1 MTSSCSAYYKVGK
14 TDFILNWVLIVGVY
28 ISFVPQH
35 VRVIRRRTSEGL
47 SPSYLLMGAVS
58 AFASFVN
65 MYLVTVPARHC
76 CTVAL
81 NAYQCTNAMTGYIQ
95 VGVQALG
102 FCLVLVLCVYLT
114 KNSPNEPAHD
124 YKMIYR
130 YYLFFVIY
138 VIVNFIACICVVH
151 APGQQHGRNAYADVS
166 GIVSLIFQIVQYF
179 PQLWTTYRIRE
190 PGTLSI
196 PSMIIQVPGT
206 FYWAYSLYDE
216 ANSKWSSYLP
226 FFAAASLQGILL
238 LMCIFYRW
246 RMHVRK
252 SRQLTLQSADQ
263 DSVDDAVDDDDS
275 SLSNH
280 SSSLA
285 STAEQGMLAENGP
298 AEDLHVVSHT
308 SVHPQDTDG
317 SEDLSDMPLPVPS
330 KAGISSIVSVHTVS
344 ATATSTTG
352 KTAQSAE
359 SRSSTRKNVGA
370 AIDAPAV
377 VWPGISV
384 VAPKSP
390 SVVADKANTTENSF
404 PLNDTR
410 STFDLGTAINMAKP
424 QKSMDATSMHN

>member
-1 MTSSCSAYYKVGK
+1 MASDCSSYYEVGK
-14 TDFILNWVLIVGVY
+14 TDFILSWVLVVGIY

-47 SPSYLLMGAVS
+47 SPSYLLMGSIS

-76 CTVAL
+76 CTVDL
-81 NAYQCTNAMTGYIQ
+81 NAYQCANAMTGYIQ
-95 VGVQALG
+95 VGVQAVG
-102 FCLVLVLCVYLT
+102 FCLVIVLCVYLT
-114 KNSPNEPAHD
+114 KNSPNEPAHE

-166 GIVSLIFQIVQYF
+166 GVVSLILQVVQYL

-196 PSMIIQVPGT
+196 PSLIIQVPGT

-252 SRQLTLQSADQ
+252 SRQLTLQSSDQ
-263 DSVDDAVDDDDS
+263 DSVDDA
-275 SLSNH
+275 
-280 SSSLA
+280 A
-285 STAEQGMLAENGP
+285 
-298 AEDLHVVSHT
+298 
-308 SVHPQDTDG
+308 DTDG
-317 SEDLSDMPLPVPS
+317 SVIASNSSSRTADPEQGVLSHRSSQAAVAENDHASLHREDRDGSQDVSDIQIPALSAAHV
-330 KAGISSIVSVHTVS
+330 SSIVSRAGSIIFETISAVHS
-344 ATATSTTG
+344 A
-352 KTAQSAE
+352 Q
-359 SRSSTRKNVGA
+359 SRSSDSGKAVDA
-370 AIDAPAV
+370 SIDAHSV
-377 VWPGISV
+377 VSNGISV
-384 VAPKSP
+384 VAPRSP
-390 SVVADKANTTENSF
+390 SIIADKANTTENAF
-404 PLNDTR
+404 PLSATR
-410 STFDLGTAINMAKP
+410 STFDLQTAINMETP
-424 QKSMDATSMHN
+424 QKSLDATSLHK